1 MLKQK
6 LICCVLAASLV
17 AGCAVPAL
25 GDTQADIA
33 YAKAE
38 EQSAATRLDQTRSKI
53 EELEAEKLNLESDL
67 SNLNGRMESL
77 T

>member
-33 YAKAE
+33 TAAKQAWC
-38 EQSAATRLDQTRSKI
+38 TRASLWLTTRPS
-53 EELEAEKLNLESDL
+53 
-67 SNLNGRMESL
+67 G
-77 T
+77 TPP